1 MAQRSSN
8 TAASAGAQL
17 REAAR
22 SWAAAVEEGA
32 PPLSGIGESVPASLL
47 TSLDEAADLLYALS
61 ARMELFRDVRQQPGE
76 AWVLAARRIT
86 AEVRAAVV
94 DHERRVVDQLAAL
107 SSGVGKVACV
117 SPRDAHK
124 RNLMSDR
131 CVILVGMAI

>member
-47 TSLDEAADLLYALS
+47 TLLDEAAGLLYALS
-61 ARMELFRDVRQQPGE
+61 ARKALLRDVRLQAGE
-76 AWVLAARRIT
+76 TWVHAALRIT
-86 AEVRAAVV
+86 AEVRDAVV
-94 DHERRVVDQLAAL
+94 DHERRAVNQMAAL
-107 SSGVGKVACV
+107 A
-117 SPRDAHK
+117 P
-124 RNLMSDR
+124 
-131 CVILVGMAI
+131 